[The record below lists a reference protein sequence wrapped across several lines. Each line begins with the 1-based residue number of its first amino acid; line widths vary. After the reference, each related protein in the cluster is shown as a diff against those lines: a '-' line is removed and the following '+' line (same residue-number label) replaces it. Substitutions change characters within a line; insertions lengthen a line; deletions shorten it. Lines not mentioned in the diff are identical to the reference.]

1 MPNSTQQTVL
11 IQVGK
16 VKMKYIS
23 GFFVFVLCWL
33 VADSSQAETVCN
45 LYNTSL
51 AAGPSGVSDSLVSV
65 QQVPALLSQ
74 EGQTIIQDIG
84 LGSTN
89 TATAIAFF
97 NQESACGSQM
107 VPLVQQQYDS
117 YLQFGNAPL
126 STYGLPVT
134 GAVSVVTSNGAGY
147 NRQTFAPDS
156 GSLADFTSMALLS
169 LGQTIQ
175 NTILTVQASINAYNN
190 IPKP

>member
-1 MPNSTQQTVL
+1 
-11 IQVGK
+11 
-16 VKMKYIS
+16 MKYLSSI
-23 GFFVFVLCWL
+23 FVFVLCWL
-33 VADSSQAETVCN
+33 VADASQAETVCN
-45 LYNTSL
+45 LYNTAL

-74 EGQTIIQDIG
+74 EGQTIVQDIG
-84 LGSTN
+84 LGSTNTN

-117 YLQFGNAPL
+117 YLQLGNAPL

-134 GAVSVVTSNGAGY
+134 GDVSVVTSNYAGY
-147 NRQTFAPDS
+147 NQQTFTPNP

>member
-1 MPNSTQQTVL
+1 MKSNSG
-11 IQVGK
+11 IC
-16 VKMKYIS
+16 
-23 GFFVFVLCWL
+23 VFVLCWQ
-33 VADSSQAETVCN
+33 VAAASQAETVCN
-45 LYNTSL
+45 LYNTAI
-51 AAGPSGVSDSLVSV
+51 AAGPSGVAQSLVDV

-74 EGQTIIQDIG
+74 EGQTIVQDIG
-84 LGSTN
+84 LGSVN
-89 TATAIAFF
+89 TSTAIAFF

-117 YLQFGNAPL
+117 YLQYGNPPL

-134 GAVSVVTSNGAGY
+134 GAVTISANQGY
-147 NRQTFAPDS
+147 GYGKQTFTPDS

-175 NTILTVQASINAYNN
+175 NTILTVQASINAYQN